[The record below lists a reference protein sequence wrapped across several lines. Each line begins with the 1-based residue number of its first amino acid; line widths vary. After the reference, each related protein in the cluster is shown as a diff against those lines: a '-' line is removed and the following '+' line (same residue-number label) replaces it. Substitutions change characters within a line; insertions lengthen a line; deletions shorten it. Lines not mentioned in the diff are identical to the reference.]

1 MNTVLQLGFYLALSY
16 LGEQVARNLPFPF
29 PGSVVAMIFL
39 FILLVFKLI
48 KLEQLEQS
56 SGFLLANMG
65 LFIVPAAVG
74 LLESVGL
81 VSDQLWAFLAVV
93 FLTTVITMLIT
104 MLVTH
109 LLIKLQKGKQSA

>member
-1 MNTVLQLGFYLALSY
+1 MNTVLQLGFYLLLSY
-16 LGEQVARNLPFPF
+16 LGEQVAQRLPFPF

-39 FILLVFKLI
+39 FVLLSFKLL

-56 SGFLLANMG
+56 SSFLLANMG

-81 VSDQLWAFLAVV
+81 VSNQLWGFLAVV
-93 FLTTVITMLIT
+93 FLTTIITMLIT

-109 LLIKLQKGKQSA
+109 FLIKLKGRKEAV